1 MRVKIWQGSK
11 EDWDN
16 ILISSNNL
24 SIYQS
29 YQWGEYSKSSKWK
42 IYRLVAK
49 ISNEKNINL
58 TILLK
63 KLPLGIGIAWCQGI
77 NEIPRNIEKYSLQKA
92 IKEAL
97 NINILY
103 MRIKLLTEF
112 NDLCKSELIKQGWK
126 ECYSHL
132 SSNDTLIYNFTEDLQ
147 LSKNWKKNLKR
158 SEKNKNLIS
167 LWSNP
172 DAKIINHLYKKLED
186 YKKIKTQFTLKQ
198 INSLIK
204 SIRKNLIVVVCEN
217 NEGKI
222 ISLRAAIIFNK
233 KALDIFSIST
243 FEGRKTYAG
252 YGILWK
258 LLELCKKRGVEIYDL
273 GGVDKKNNSSVYN
286 FKKGIGSIEYK
297 YLGEFDWSNINFI
310 RIIFG
315 MIIKKMYN

>member
-1 MRVKIWQGSK
+1 M
-11 EDWDN
+11 
-16 ILISSNNL
+16 
-24 SIYQS
+24 
-29 YQWGEYSKSSKWK
+29 
-42 IYRLVAK
+42 
-49 ISNEKNINL
+49 
-58 TILLK
+58 ILLY
-63 KLPLGIGIAWCQGI
+63 II
-77 NEIPRNIEKYSLQKA
+77 LQK
-92 IKEAL
+92 
-97 NINILY
+97 
-103 MRIKLLTEF
+103 
-112 NDLCKSELIKQGWK
+112 
-126 ECYSHL
+126 
-132 SSNDTLIYNFTEDLQ
+132 IYNFQ
-147 LSKNWKKNLKR
+147 KIGKKNLKR

-204 SIRKNLIVVVCEN
+204 SFRKNLIVVVCEN